1 MPAIPC
7 DFIVLDSLRRANESR
22 IPHIPVAAGLNILF
36 ALFYQPFHRFAG
48 LSAWFFAQCLK
59 DLFKSAD
66 MALSLFEMTRKGFL
80 QLRGIGRLRH
90 FWQGL
95 EQLRFRAVEIAKF
108 VQVKVAQC
116 FECW

>member
-1 MPAIPC
+1 M
-7 DFIVLDSLRRANESR
+7 LDSLRCANESR

-66 MALSLFEMTRKGFL
+66 MALSLFEMTPKAFFNCEEL
-80 QLRGIGRLRH
+80 AASAIFGRASSNCVSAL
-90 FWQGL
+90 
-95 EQLRFRAVEIAKF
+95 
-108 VQVKVAQC
+108 
-116 FECW
+116 